1 MNFSK
6 ILAPAAI
13 VVFTIGAWQAFQWAG
28 IALAVGGVVM
38 WVLLHFTRL
47 ITILK
52 KAADRPIGHVASAV
66 MLNAKLK
73 KGVSLMHVIAMTR
86 ALGQLQSPK
95 DTQPEIFS
103 WTDAGQSTVTCT
115 FVGGKL
121 SDWQL
126 SRPAAT
132 SDADNGTGTGTGT
145 VTATATG
152 TDAGTN
158 ADSHAPTSPA
168 PSAPA

>member
-38 WVLLHFTRL
+38 WVWLHFTRL

-86 ALGQLQSPK
+86 ALGQLHSPK
-95 DTQPEIFS
+95 DEQPEIFS
-103 WTDAGQSTVTCT
+103 WTDASDSTVTCT

-126 SRPAAT
+126 NRPDNH
-132 SDADNGTGTGTGT
+132 SDTDTDTDGNANANAN
-145 VTATATG
+145 V
-152 TDAGTN
+152 DAGKARHNDPQNT
-158 ADSHAPTSPA
+158 TSAA
-168 PSAPA
+168 PSSQA